1 MKPLKVKIS
10 IQFNK
15 HQQDLW
21 ILVFKK
27 VCVSGQKHEHGV
39 HSTYRTI
46 QSWKINYKLCCWSR
60 TSRTSRTSWTS
71 LLWFNN
77 NRGLMHKPVIHM
89 KKYLLKLDGG
99 ERSSTV
105 HVVTRCCRF
114 WMTLPSLWPFN
125 LLQNTLEMCLSESGC
140 IQWENVEFDLTKH
153 RCVTHTRHSECLDAG
168 GAECDL
174 GCLGSSF
181 LSPQQSF
188 TVQRRAEFIDHL

>member
-77 NRGLMHKPVIHM
+77 NI
-89 KKYLLKLDGG
+89 
-99 ERSSTV
+99 
-105 HVVTRCCRF
+105 
-114 WMTLPSLWPFN
+114 N
-125 LLQNTLEMCLSESGC
+125 LLYICWSIYWSSMEANAARQYMLWHNA
-140 IQWENVEFDLTKH
+140 
-153 RCVTHTRHSECLDAG
+153 AG
-168 GAECDL
+168 YEWLFQVCDL
-174 GCLGSSF
+174 STCYRILWKCAYLSQDAFNRRMWSSIWQSTAVSLTPDTVNVWMLEELNVTLVVWEAASYLHRS
-181 LSPQQSF
+181 LSLCRGEQS
-188 TVQRRAEFIDHL
+188 L